1 MEKIAPQIMG
11 TLLWRYLWHLVIVLI
26 LSLIPS
32 AGDLMAQVGPPQS
45 PFPAQPGADRSRT
58 YAFSPQTAE
67 GYAFQIGGGL
77 GSFSVASS
85 SINLQGS
92 IGGQYHLSSW
102 LSIGGFAGGTI
113 GGYETRDALAGLRSA
128 IGADTSQDGTDQTV
142 LGYYLMLGP
151 RFSTHIDQT
160 SWHFSPLIGVS
171 GLTRFGFKLDDAG
184 ARKPLAVKQ
193 QHQYEP
199 NFSANPALT
208 FGLSA
213 GFDRPLSGK
222 WRWGLELR
230 YLLISGVRYR
240 SQFIESFSAIKPS
253 GPSLPDVDFG
263 NAFNVSMVQLG
274 LNFTFLDRQANP

>member
-1 MEKIAPQIMG
+1 MKKIVARNMG
-11 TLLWRYLWHLVIVLI
+11 KLFGLFLMLSMMPLAGHLF
-26 LSLIPS
+26 
-32 AGDLMAQVGPPQS
+32 AQAVPAQS
-45 PFPAQPGADRSRT
+45 PVPTPPGAERSRT
-58 YAFSPQTAE
+58 YAFSPQTAD

-113 GGYETRDALAGLRSA
+113 GGYETREALAGLRSA
-128 IGADTSQDGTDQTV
+128 IGADTSQAGTDQTV
-142 LGYYLMLGP
+142 IGYYLMLGP
-151 RFSTHIDQT
+151 CFSTHIDQT

-222 WRWGLELR
+222 WHWGLELR

-240 SQFIESFSAIKPS
+240 SQFVESFSAIQPS

-263 NAFNVSMVQLG
+263 NAFNVSMVQLS
-274 LNFTFLDRQANP
+274 LNFTFLDRPSAP